1 MSRLAR
7 AVAAFVLISAP
18 IAIAQQPDNDIV
30 VVGERVEEVA
40 TQFAT
45 EIAAPSMREDQLARW
60 DERICVGTAGLSPEQ
75 GQLVV
80 DRISAHAAE
89 VGLRIGEPGCRAN
102 IMVIF
107 TNDSD
112 GVARNLVNERR
123 DLLGYYGNDAVSTG
137 GREGL
142 EAFANTPRPV
152 RWWHVA
158 RNVTADGRTLDNPNT
173 TPAASGQEAA
183 EANQSA
189 GAGQPPLGI
198 GAYNGVQ
205 AVRSR
210 GSRLYRE
217 TRQDLNYIV
226 VIVDTQR
233 IAEFPTSAVLD
244 YIAMVTLV
252 QVDPAAEPNMV
263 PSVLNLFTAPVELT
277 PMGMTD
283 WDLAYLRGLY
293 GASRNAPS
301 SGAQINE
308 IARSMATELGQ
319 QQP

>member
-1 MSRLAR
+1 MSRLAG
-7 AVAAFVLISAP
+7 AAAAFALISAP

-30 VVGERVEEVA
+30 VVGERLQEVA
-40 TQFAT
+40 SQFAT

-60 DERICVGTAGLSPEQ
+60 DERVCVGTAGLSPEQ

-80 DRISAHAAE
+80 DRISVHAAE

-158 RNVTADGRTLDNPNT
+158 RNVTADGRVLDNPNT

-183 EANQSA
+183 EATQAA

-198 GAYNGVQ
+198 GAYNGIQ

-217 TRQDLNYIV
+217 TRQDLNYMV

-252 QVDPAAEPNMV
+252 QVDPTAEPNMV
-263 PSVLNLFTAPVELT
+263 PSILNLFTAPVELT

-293 GASRNAPS
+293 GASRNAPN

-308 IARSMATELGQ
+308 IARSMARELGR